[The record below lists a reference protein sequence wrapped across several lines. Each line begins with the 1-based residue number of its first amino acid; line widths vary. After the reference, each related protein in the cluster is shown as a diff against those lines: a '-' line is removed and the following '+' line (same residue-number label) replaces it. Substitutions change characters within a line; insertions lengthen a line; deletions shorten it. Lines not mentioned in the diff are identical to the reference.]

1 MRIHL
6 LAESSPNPVLTAVM
20 AELAGHHDVAVHD
33 ATTMPEAYGREPG
46 LPEPPDVVL
55 LKSRSLRAREVAR
68 TAERAGSLVVNS
80 PAATTAALD
89 RAATAEAL
97 DRAGVPAPR
106 SWSFPALRALA
117 RAGNGAGGGAEDGAA
132 LPWPLVLKSRTSSRR
147 DLVRLVSSRAE
158 LGELLPEWGEEPVV
172 AQEFADNDGFD
183 IKVWVIG
190 ADLSAAR
197 RRSALE
203 SVDKSADE
211 LLDPTGLPADWTRAA
226 RNAGAALGLQLYG
239 VDLLISG
246 GRPVVVDVNPFPG
259 FRGAAAPA
267 DSLLRFLST
276 LAATRMV
283 TA

>member
-1 MRIHL
+1 MKIHL
-6 LAESSPNPVLTAVM
+6 LAEASPNPVLTAVM
-20 AELAGHHDVAVHD
+20 AELARQHEVAVYD
-33 ATTMPEAYGREPG
+33 AQTLPAGYGRGPG
-46 LPEPPDVVL
+46 LQRPPDVVL
-55 LKSRSLRAREVAR
+55 LKSRSPEARRVAQ

-89 RAATAEAL
+89 RTVTAEAL

-106 SWSFPALRALA
+106 TWSVPALRELA
-117 RAGNGAGGGAEDGAA
+117 AEGAA
-132 LPWPLVLKSRTSSRR
+132 LPWPLVIKSRTSSRS
-147 DLVRLVSSRAE
+147 DLVRLVTSRAE
-158 LGELLPEWGEEPVV
+158 LVELLPEWGDEPVA
-172 AQEFADNDGFD
+172 AQEFAANDGFD
-183 IKVWVIG
+183 VKVWVIG

-203 SVDKSADE
+203 SVDKTADE
-211 LLDPTGLPADWTRAA
+211 FLDPADLPADWTRAA
-226 RNAGAALGLQLYG
+226 RDAGRALGLQLYG
-239 VDLLISG
+239 VDLLITG

-259 FRGAAAPA
+259 FRGARGPA